1 MNLAERYPPTPEMAQ
16 AYSEHAPAMMLLPW
30 HRRGVR
36 FAQRSHE
43 IRVRLGDRWGQ
54 GQSLHFWGAGLYA
67 ASDFDRSLERMR
79 EALELLEATGDQWEV
94 NNCRLQIA
102 MALYRLGDL
111 PGAAEASRAARKA
124 GLEIGDAQARG
135 IGLEGW
141 AKATDGGVPEEL
153 IRTELERSSEDF
165 LTLASVRQAE
175 GVQLLA
181 VGDAHEA
188 IRSFEESQRLFR
200 HAGMKNAGVSPVR
213 PWLLTALRRA
223 AETAPA
229 GERRRLLRRARSVAR
244 QAGRRARFYRNDLPH
259 VLRERAH
266 LAALAG
272 RRRRAR
278 SLFERSLEV
287 AKSQGARAETLR
299 SRAARGEVGG
309 SLGWPEAVEDGERAR
324 KALDALLEAAELAIP
339 AGEGARVRPASS

>member
-1 MNLAERYPPTPEMAQ
+1 
-16 AYSEHAPAMMLLPW
+16 
-30 HRRGVR
+30 
-36 FAQRSHE
+36 
-43 IRVRLGDRWGQ
+43 
-54 GQSLHFWGAGLYA
+54 
-67 ASDFDRSLERMR
+67 
-79 EALELLEATGDQWEV
+79 V

-111 PGAAEASRAARKA
+111 PGAAETSRVARKA

-141 AKATDGGVPEEL
+141 AKATDGRVPEEL
-153 IRTELERSSEDF
+153 IHTELERSSEDL
-165 LTLASVRQAE
+165 LTLASVRQSE
-175 GVQLLA
+175 GVRLLA
-181 VGDAHEA
+181 VDDAEGA
-188 IRSFEESQRLFR
+188 IRSFDESQRLFR

-223 AETAPA
+223 AETAPPTT
-229 GERRRLLRRARSVAR
+229 RRRLLRRARSVAR

-278 SLFERSLEV
+278 SLFGRSLEV
-287 AKSQGARAETLR
+287 ARAQGARAEALR
-299 SRAARGEVGG
+299 TRAARGELGHAM
-309 SLGWPEAVEDGERAR
+309 GWPEDIDDGERAGR
-324 KALDALLEAAELAIP
+324 TLAALLEAAEQELGGDPEHA
-339 AGEGARVRPASS
+339 